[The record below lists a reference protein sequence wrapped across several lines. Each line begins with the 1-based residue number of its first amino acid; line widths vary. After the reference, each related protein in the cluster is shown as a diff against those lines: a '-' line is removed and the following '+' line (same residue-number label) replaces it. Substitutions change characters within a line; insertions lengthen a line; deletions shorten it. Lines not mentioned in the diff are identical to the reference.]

1 MLTLTK
7 FSSAAF
13 VLIVFLTI
21 AISMF
26 NINVGALIW
35 ALICL
40 TESGVLYRE
49 LRIKRNINTKDSS
62 LKCN

>member
-1 MLTLTK
+1 MLTLSR
-7 FSSAAF
+7 FSNLAF
-13 VLIVFLTI
+13 ILIVFLTI
-21 AISMF
+21 IISMF

-40 TESGVLYRE
+40 SESGVLYKE
-49 LRIKRNINTKDSS
+49 LKFKRSINTKDSS